1 MRDEQRQPKVQ
12 PSAEIVRVECAKCR
26 RECDLSG
33 ARATL
38 CGDRACRM
46 REMQARVRFVRCAR
60 NPLRRSC
67 VSSARNA
74 GESAIRRLRAQPSA
88 EIVRVEC
95 AKCRRECDL
104 PAARATLCGDRAC
117 RVREMQARVRFAG
130 CARDPLRRS
139 GVSSARNAG
148 ESAICRVCAQP
159 SAEIVRVECAK
170 CRRECDLP
178 AARATLCGDRACRVR
193 EMQARVRFAGCP
205 RNPLRRSCVSSARNG
220 PRPDWLPRPDWQVCS
235 AATTTRL
242 AGLFK
247 WTPRSAS
254 HWRTCHQMTPSTP
267 PSWLR
272 WSPPCLRSGQRSE
285 SLPDAGCHLDVHMVT
300 ACLIPRL
307 LPYKSCVDV
316 VLRKHDKYR
325 HSVGESLPY
334 TRASRELNDQSIR
347 KHAQCLLCVTSCY
360 FVACFCGRGDWK
372 MSSIVVLNYI

>member
-1 MRDEQRQPKVQ
+1 M
-12 PSAEIVRVECAKCR
+12 SAS
-26 RECDLSG
+26 DLFPRG
-33 ARATL
+33 
-38 CGDRACRM
+38 
-46 REMQARVRFVRCAR
+46 
-60 NPLRRSC
+60 
-67 VSSARNA
+67 
-74 GESAIRRLRAQPSA
+74 RRLRWSLRLKTYLDETSEPNLANFAGSGRIPGARLVRCGRATPFVPSA
-88 EIVRVEC
+88 MPITLSVDHASVLGGRGKRP
-95 AKCRRECDL
+95 ALQIPCR
-104 PAARATLCGDRAC
+104 PIA
-117 RVREMQARVRFAG
+117 
-130 CARDPLRRS
+130 S
-139 GVSSARNAG
+139 N
-148 ESAICRVCAQP
+148 
-159 SAEIVRVECAK
+159 
-170 CRRECDLP
+170 
-178 AARATLCGDRACRVR
+178 
-193 EMQARVRFAGCP
+193 
-205 RNPLRRSCVSSARNG
+205 
-220 PRPDWLPRPDWQVCS
+220 S

-242 AGLFK
+242 AGLFR

-254 HWRTCHQMTPSTP
+254 HWWTCHQMAPSTP
-267 PSWLR
+267 PSWPR